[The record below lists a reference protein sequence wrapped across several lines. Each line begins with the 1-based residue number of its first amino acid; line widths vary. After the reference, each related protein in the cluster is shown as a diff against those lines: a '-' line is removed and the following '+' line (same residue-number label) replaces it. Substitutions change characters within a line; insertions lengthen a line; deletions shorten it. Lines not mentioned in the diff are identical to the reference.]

1 MTTKLKFK
9 NSDNRTE
16 GTQLEN
22 FQSVLLL
29 NIPQCFVEC
38 GGQLDDGDRTRYCAI
53 GDTILMS
60 GRNTVKY
67 VNEILCIK

>member
-1 MTTKLKFK
+1 MTTLTKLKFK
-9 NSDNRTE
+9 NSDNRTV
-16 GTQLEN
+16 